1 MPYDYSAWQWILV
14 FFLYCFLGW
23 CFESTVVS
31 VQQRHFVNRGFLRG
45 PMLPIYGFGATILLH
60 VSLPLYDKPAALFL
74 ASMVAAT
81 AFEYVVGVIME
92 KLFKVKYWDYSEHRF
107 QFQGRICLQSSLCWG
122 FLGLILARV
131 IHPPVEWIVA
141 GLPFAAL
148 VIVDI
153 LLTAAFASDVAV
165 SVRTALDLA
174 RLLEE
179 LDELRAQGA
188 ELRQQ
193 LSESALV
200 RLTNLSYR
208 VDEARGE
215 LSEKVADAKERLD
228 DVRAQTG
235 GAYDQMAETAK
246 VRLTNLSYRVD
257 EARGE
262 WAEKMGDAREQLADA
277 KEQILA
283 QLDELHRRFSDRA
296 NGLGRTRKSMLRG
309 NPTAR
314 SAEYDDVLQRLKKP
328 GKDELRLLLKTVP
341 DRIHTIIPGL
351 LALDTIAKA
360 YGAQTIT
367 ASACGVREGYLLARV
382 LGEPLEDQSKITPST

>member
-1 MPYDYSAWQWILV
+1 MLYDYSAWQWLLI
-14 FFLYCFLGW
+14 FYLYCFLGW

-60 VSLPLYDKPAALFL
+60 VSLPLYNRPAALFL
-74 ASMVAAT
+74 ASMAAAT
-81 AFEYVVGVIME
+81 VFEYAVGVIME

-141 GLPFAAL
+141 GLPFVL
-148 VIVDI
+148 LIVVDI
-153 LLTAAFASDVAV
+153 LFTAAFAGDVAV

-174 RLLEE
+174 KLLEE

-188 ELRQQ
+188 QLRQE

-215 LSEKVADAKERLD
+215 FAERMDDAREKLD
-228 DVRAQTG
+228 DMRESAG
-235 GAYDQMAETAK
+235 DPYDPLTETAH
-246 VRLTNLSYRVD
+246 VQLTNLSYRVD

-262 WAEKMGDAREQLADA
+262 FAEKADDV

-283 QLDELHRRFSDRA
+283 RLDELRRRFDTRA
-296 NGLGRTRKSMLRG
+296 DSLGRTRKSMLRG

-314 SAEYDDVLQRLKKP
+314 SPQYDDVLQRLKK
-328 GKDELRLLLKTVP
+328 E
-341 DRIHTIIPGL
+341 
-351 LALDTIAKA
+351 LDTHKR
-360 YGAQTIT
+360 G
-367 ASACGVREGYLLARV
+367 
-382 LGEPLEDQSKITPST
+382 

>member
-1 MPYDYSAWQWILV
+1 MLYDYSAWQWLLI
-14 FFLYCFLGW
+14 FYLYCFLGW

-60 VSLPLYDKPAALFL
+60 VSLPLYNRPAALFL
-74 ASMVAAT
+74 ASMAAAT
-81 AFEYVVGVIME
+81 VFEYAVGVIME

-141 GLPFAAL
+141 GLPL
-148 VIVDI
+148 VLLIVVDI
-153 LLTAAFASDVAV
+153 LFTAAFAGDVAV

-174 RLLEE
+174 KLLEE

-188 ELRQQ
+188 QLRQE

-215 LSEKVADAKERLD
+215 FAERMDDAREKLGDMRESAGD
-228 DVRAQTG
+228 
-235 GAYDQMAETAK
+235 AYDQLTETAK
-246 VRLTNLSYRVD
+246 VQLTNLSYRVD

-262 WAEKMGDAREQLADA
+262 FAEKADDV

-283 QLDELHRRFSDRA
+283 RLDELRRRFDTRA
-296 NGLGRTRKSMLRG
+296 DSLGRTRKSMLRG

-314 SAEYDDVLQRLKKP
+314 SPQYDDVLQRLKK
-328 GKDELRLLLKTVP
+328 E
-341 DRIHTIIPGL
+341 
-351 LALDTIAKA
+351 LDTHKR
-360 YGAQTIT
+360 G
-367 ASACGVREGYLLARV
+367 
-382 LGEPLEDQSKITPST
+382 

>member
-1 MPYDYSAWQWILV
+1 MLYDYSAWQWLLI
-14 FFLYCFLGW
+14 FYLYCFLGW

-60 VSLPLYDKPAALFL
+60 VSLPLYNRPVALFL
-74 ASMVAAT
+74 ASMAAAT
-81 AFEYVVGVIME
+81 VFEYAVGVIME
-92 KLFKVKYWDYSEHRF
+92 KLFKVKYWDYSEHRV

-141 GLPFAAL
+141 GLPFVL
-148 VIVDI
+148 LIVVDI
-153 LLTAAFASDVAV
+153 LFTAAFAGDVAV

-174 RLLEE
+174 KLLEE

-188 ELRQQ
+188 QLRQE

-215 LSEKVADAKERLD
+215 FAERMDDAREKLGDMRESAGD
-228 DVRAQTG
+228 
-235 GAYDQMAETAK
+235 AYDQLTETAK
-246 VRLTNLSYRVD
+246 VQLTNLSYRVD

-262 WAEKMGDAREQLADA
+262 FAEKADDV

-283 QLDELHRRFSDRA
+283 RLDELRRRFDTRA
-296 NGLGRTRKSMLRG
+296 DSLGRTRKSMLRG

-314 SAEYDDVLQRLKKP
+314 SPQYDDVLQRLKK
-328 GKDELRLLLKTVP
+328 E
-341 DRIHTIIPGL
+341 
-351 LALDTIAKA
+351 LDTHKR
-360 YGAQTIT
+360 G
-367 ASACGVREGYLLARV
+367 
-382 LGEPLEDQSKITPST
+382 

>member
-1 MPYDYSAWQWILV
+1 MLYDYSAWQWLLI
-14 FFLYCFLGW
+14 FYLYCFLGW

-60 VSLPLYDKPAALFL
+60 VSLPLYNRPVALFL
-74 ASMVAAT
+74 ASMAAAT
-81 AFEYVVGVIME
+81 VFEYAVGVIME

-141 GLPFAAL
+141 GLPFVLL
-148 VIVDI
+148 VVVDI
-153 LLTAAFASDVAV
+153 LFTAAFAGDVAV

-174 RLLEE
+174 KLLEE

-188 ELRQQ
+188 QLRQE

-215 LSEKVADAKERLD
+215 FAERMDDAREKLGDMRESAGD
-228 DVRAQTG
+228 
-235 GAYDQMAETAK
+235 AYDQLTETAK
-246 VRLTNLSYRVD
+246 VQLTNLSYRVD

-262 WAEKMGDAREQLADA
+262 FAEKADDV

-283 QLDELHRRFSDRA
+283 RLDELRRRFDTRA
-296 NGLGRTRKSMLRG
+296 DSLGRTRKSMLRG

-314 SAEYDDVLQRLKKP
+314 SPQYDDVLQRLKK
-328 GKDELRLLLKTVP
+328 E
-341 DRIHTIIPGL
+341 
-351 LALDTIAKA
+351 LDTHKR
-360 YGAQTIT
+360 G
-367 ASACGVREGYLLARV
+367 
-382 LGEPLEDQSKITPST
+382 

>member
-1 MPYDYSAWQWILV
+1 MLYDYSAWQWLLI
-14 FFLYCFLGW
+14 FYLYCFLGW

-60 VSLPLYDKPAALFL
+60 VSLPLYNRPVALFL
-74 ASMVAAT
+74 ASMAAAT
-81 AFEYVVGVIME
+81 VFEYAVGVIME

-141 GLPFAAL
+141 GLPFVL
-148 VIVDI
+148 LIVVDI
-153 LLTAAFASDVAV
+153 LFTAAFAGDVAV

-174 RLLEE
+174 KLLEE

-188 ELRQQ
+188 QLRQE

-215 LSEKVADAKERLD
+215 FAERMDDAREKLGDMRESAGD
-228 DVRAQTG
+228 
-235 GAYDQMAETAK
+235 AYDQLTETAK
-246 VRLTNLSYRVD
+246 VQLTNLSYRVD

-262 WAEKMGDAREQLADA
+262 FAEKADDV

-283 QLDELHRRFSDRA
+283 RLDELRRRFDTRA
-296 NGLGRTRKSMLRG
+296 DSLGRTRKSMLRG

-314 SAEYDDVLQRLKKP
+314 SPQYDDVLQRLKK
-328 GKDELRLLLKTVP
+328 ELNTHKR
-341 DRIHTIIPGL
+341 G
-351 LALDTIAKA
+351 
-360 YGAQTIT
+360 
-367 ASACGVREGYLLARV
+367 
-382 LGEPLEDQSKITPST
+382 

>member
-1 MPYDYSAWQWILV
+1 MFYDYSAWQWLLV
-14 FFLYCFLGW
+14 FYLYCVLGW

-74 ASMVAAT
+74 ASMAAAT
-81 AFEYVVGVIME
+81 VFEYVVGVIME

-131 IHPPVEWIVA
+131 IHPPVEMVVA

-148 VIVDI
+148 AIVDI
-153 LLTAAFASDVAV
+153 LLTILFAGDVVV

-174 RLLEE
+174 KLLEE

-193 LSESALV
+193 LSETALV

-208 VDEARGE
+208 MDEARGE
-215 LSEKVADAKERLD
+215 FAERMDDARGRLD
-228 DVRAQTG
+228 DMREQAG
-235 GAYDQMAETAK
+235 DAYDQLAETAK
-246 VRLTNLSYRVD
+246 VRLTNLSYRMD

-262 WAEKMGDAREQLADA
+262 WSEKMDDA
-277 KEQILA
+277 KEQFSGAKDQILA
-283 QLDELHRRFSDRA
+283 RLDDIQRRFSARA
-296 NGLGRTRKSMLRG
+296 GGLKRTRKSMLRG

-314 SAEYDDVLQRLKKP
+314 SARYDDVLQRLKK
-328 GKDELRLLLKTVP
+328 E
-341 DRIHTIIPGL
+341 
-351 LALDTIAKA
+351 LDTHKR
-360 YGAQTIT
+360 G
-367 ASACGVREGYLLARV
+367 
-382 LGEPLEDQSKITPST
+382 

>member
-1 MPYDYSAWQWILV
+1 MLYDYSAWQWLLI
-14 FFLYCFLGW
+14 FYLYCFLGW

-31 VQQRHFVNRGFLRG
+31 VQQRHFVNRGFLRR
-45 PMLPIYGFGATILLH
+45 PLLPIYVFGASILLRPSRPPYLRP
-60 VSLPLYDKPAALFL
+60 VALFL
-74 ASMVAAT
+74 ASMAAAT
-81 AFEYVVGVIME
+81 VFEYAVGVIME

-141 GLPFAAL
+141 GLPFVL
-148 VIVDI
+148 LIVVDI
-153 LLTAAFASDVAV
+153 LFTAAFAGDVAV

-174 RLLEE
+174 KLLEE

-188 ELRQQ
+188 QLRQE

-215 LSEKVADAKERLD
+215 FAERMDDAREKLGDMRESAGD
-228 DVRAQTG
+228 
-235 GAYDQMAETAK
+235 AYDQLTETAK
-246 VRLTNLSYRVD
+246 VQLTNLSYRVD

-262 WAEKMGDAREQLADA
+262 FAEKADDV

-283 QLDELHRRFSDRA
+283 RLDELRRRFDTRA
-296 NGLGRTRKSMLRG
+296 DSLGRTRKSMLRG

-314 SAEYDDVLQRLKKP
+314 SPQYDDVLQRLKK
-328 GKDELRLLLKTVP
+328 E
-341 DRIHTIIPGL
+341 
-351 LALDTIAKA
+351 LDTHKR
-360 YGAQTIT
+360 G
-367 ASACGVREGYLLARV
+367 
-382 LGEPLEDQSKITPST
+382 

>member
-1 MPYDYSAWQWILV
+1 MLYDYSAWQWLLI
-14 FFLYCFLGW
+14 FYLYCFLGW

-60 VSLPLYDKPAALFL
+60 VSLPLYNRPAALFR
-74 ASMVAAT
+74 ASMAAAT
-81 AFEYVVGVIME
+81 VFEYAVGVIME

-141 GLPFAAL
+141 GLPFVL
-148 VIVDI
+148 LIVVDI
-153 LLTAAFASDVAV
+153 LFTAAFAGDVAV

-174 RLLEE
+174 KLLEE

-188 ELRQQ
+188 QLRQE

-215 LSEKVADAKERLD
+215 FAERMDDAREKLGDMRESAGD
-228 DVRAQTG
+228 
-235 GAYDQMAETAK
+235 AYDQLTETAK
-246 VRLTNLSYRVD
+246 VPLTNLSYRVD

-262 WAEKMGDAREQLADA
+262 FAEKADDV

-283 QLDELHRRFSDRA
+283 RLDELRRRFDTRA
-296 NGLGRTRKSMLRG
+296 DSLGRTRKSMLRG

-314 SAEYDDVLQRLKKP
+314 SPQYDDVLQRLKK
-328 GKDELRLLLKTVP
+328 E
-341 DRIHTIIPGL
+341 
-351 LALDTIAKA
+351 LDTHKR
-360 YGAQTIT
+360 G
-367 ASACGVREGYLLARV
+367 
-382 LGEPLEDQSKITPST
+382 

>member
-1 MPYDYSAWQWILV
+1 MVYEYSLWQWVLV
-14 FFLYCFLGW
+14 FYLYCFLGW

-60 VSLPLYDKPAALFL
+60 VSLPLYDKPAALFF
-74 ASMVAAT
+74 ASMIAAT

-92 KLFKVKYWDYSEHRF
+92 KLFKVKYWDYSTHRF

-131 IHPPVEWIVA
+131 IHPPVEWIVV

-153 LLTAAFASDVAV
+153 LLTAGFASDVVV

-174 RLLEE
+174 KLLEE
-179 LDELRAQGA
+179 LDELREQGA
-188 ELRQQ
+188 ALRRE
-193 LSESALV
+193 LSETALV
-200 RLTNLSYR
+200 HLTNLSYR

-215 LSEKVADAKERLD
+215 WSEKMDDAFERLD
-228 DVRAQTG
+228 DMREQAND
-235 GAYDQMAETAK
+235 AYDQLAETAK

-257 EARGE
+257 EVRGE
-262 WAEKMGDAREQLADA
+262 WSEKMDDAKGQLTDA

-283 QLDELHRRFSDRA
+283 GLDDIQRRFSERA
-296 NGLGRTRKSMLRG
+296 EALGRTRKSMLRG

-314 SAEYDDVLQRLKKP
+314 SAKYDDVLQRLKKQ
-328 GKDELRLLLKTVP
+328 
-341 DRIHTIIPGL
+341 
-351 LALDTIAKA
+351 LDLHKR
-360 YGAQTIT
+360 G
-367 ASACGVREGYLLARV
+367 
-382 LGEPLEDQSKITPST
+382 

>member
-1 MPYDYSAWQWILV
+1 MVYEYSLWQWGLV
-14 FFLYCFLGW
+14 FYLYCFLGW

-60 VSLPLYDKPAALFL
+60 VSLPLHDKPAALFL
-74 ASMVAAT
+74 ASMIAAT

-92 KLFKVKYWDYSEHRF
+92 KLFKVKYWDYSTHRF

-131 IHPPVEWIVA
+131 IHPPVEWIVV

-153 LLTAAFASDVAV
+153 LLTAGFASDVVV

-174 RLLEE
+174 KLLEE
-179 LDELRAQGA
+179 LDELREQGA
-188 ELRQQ
+188 ALRRE
-193 LSESALV
+193 LSETALV
-200 RLTNLSYR
+200 HLTNLSYR

-215 LSEKVADAKERLD
+215 WSEKMDDAFERLD
-228 DVRAQTG
+228 DMREQAG
-235 GAYDQMAETAK
+235 DAYDQLAETAK

-257 EARGE
+257 EVRGE
-262 WAEKMGDAREQLADA
+262 WSDKMDDAKGQLTDA

-283 QLDELHRRFSDRA
+283 GLDDIQRRFSERA
-296 NGLGRTRKSMLRG
+296 EALGRTRKSMLRG

-314 SAEYDDVLQRLKKP
+314 SARYDDVLQRLKKQ
-328 GKDELRLLLKTVP
+328 
-341 DRIHTIIPGL
+341 
-351 LALDTIAKA
+351 LDLHKR
-360 YGAQTIT
+360 G
-367 ASACGVREGYLLARV
+367 
-382 LGEPLEDQSKITPST
+382 

>member
-1 MPYDYSAWQWILV
+1 MPFDYSAWQWVLV
-14 FFLYCFLGW
+14 FYLYCFLGW

-60 VSLPLYDKPAALFL
+60 VSLPLYNKPVALFI
-74 ASMVAAT
+74 ASMLAAT
-81 AFEYVVGVIME
+81 VFEYVVGVIME
-92 KLFKVKYWDYSEHRF
+92 KLFKVKYWDYSDHRF

-148 VIVDI
+148 VVVDV
-153 LLTAAFASDVAV
+153 LLTAAFAGDVAV

-174 RLLEE
+174 KLLEE

-188 ELRQQ
+188 ELRHE

-200 RLTNLSYR
+200 HLTNLSYR

-215 LSEKVADAKERLD
+215 WAEKVDGAKEQLAD
-228 DVRAQTG
+228 IRAQAG
-235 GAYDQMAETAK
+235 DAYDQASESAK

-262 WAEKMGDAREQLADA
+262 WSEKMGGAKEQLADA
-277 KEQILA
+277 KERILA
-283 QLDELHRRFSDRA
+283 QLDELHSRFAARA
-296 NGLGRTRKSMLRG
+296 DGLGRTRKSMLRG

-314 SAEYDDVLQRLKKP
+314 SARYDVVLQRLKK
-328 GKDELRLLLKTVP
+328 E
-341 DRIHTIIPGL
+341 
-351 LALDTIAKA
+351 LDTHK
-360 YGAQTIT
+360 
-367 ASACGVREGYLLARV
+367 R
-382 LGEPLEDQSKITPST
+382 D

>member
-1 MPYDYSAWQWILV
+1 MLYDYSAWQWLLI
-14 FFLYCFLGW
+14 FYLYCFLGW

-60 VSLPLYDKPAALFL
+60 VSLPLYNRPVALFL
-74 ASMVAAT
+74 ASMAAAT
-81 AFEYVVGVIME
+81 VFEYAVGVIME

-141 GLPFAAL
+141 SLPFVL
-148 VIVDI
+148 LIVVDI
-153 LLTAAFASDVAV
+153 LFTAAFAGDVAV

-174 RLLEE
+174 KLLEE

-188 ELRQQ
+188 QLRQE

-215 LSEKVADAKERLD
+215 FAERMDDAREKLGDMRESAGD
-228 DVRAQTG
+228 
-235 GAYDQMAETAK
+235 AYDQLTETAK
-246 VRLTNLSYRVD
+246 VQLTNLSYRVD

-262 WAEKMGDAREQLADA
+262 FAEKADDV

-283 QLDELHRRFSDRA
+283 RLDELRRRFDTRA
-296 NGLGRTRKSMLRG
+296 DSLGRTRKSMLRG

-314 SAEYDDVLQRLKKP
+314 SPQYDDVLQRLKK
-328 GKDELRLLLKTVP
+328 E
-341 DRIHTIIPGL
+341 
-351 LALDTIAKA
+351 LDTHKR
-360 YGAQTIT
+360 G
-367 ASACGVREGYLLARV
+367 
-382 LGEPLEDQSKITPST
+382 

>member
-1 MPYDYSAWQWILV
+1 MYYDYSAWQWLLV
-14 FFLYCFLGW
+14 FYLYCFLGW

-60 VSLPLYDKPAALFL
+60 VSLPLYDKPVALFL

-81 AFEYVVGVIME
+81 VFEYIVGVIME
-92 KLFKVKYWDYSEHRF
+92 KLFKVKYWDYSTHRF

-153 LLTAAFASDVAV
+153 LLTAGFAGDVVV

-174 RLLEE
+174 KLLEE
-179 LDELRAQGA
+179 LDELRAQSA
-188 ELRQQ
+188 ELRRE
-193 LSESALV
+193 LSETALV
-200 RLTNLSYR
+200 HLTKLSYR
-208 VDEARGE
+208 MDEARGE
-215 LSEKVADAKERLD
+215 FAERMDGAKE
-228 DVRAQTG
+228 QFT
-235 GAYDQMAETAK
+235 
-246 VRLTNLSYRVD
+246 
-257 EARGE
+257 
-262 WAEKMGDAREQLADA
+262 DA

-283 QLDELHRRFSDRA
+283 GLDDIQRRFADRA
-296 NGLGRTRKSMLRG
+296 EALGRTRKSMLRG

-314 SAEYDDVLQRLKKP
+314 SAKYDDVLQRLKKQ
-328 GKDELRLLLKTVP
+328 
-341 DRIHTIIPGL
+341 
-351 LALDTIAKA
+351 LDSHKR
-360 YGAQTIT
+360 G
-367 ASACGVREGYLLARV
+367 
-382 LGEPLEDQSKITPST
+382 

>member
-1 MPYDYSAWQWILV
+1 MLYDYSAWQWLLI
-14 FFLYCFLGW
+14 FYLYCFLGW

-60 VSLPLYDKPAALFL
+60 VSLPLYNRPAALFL
-74 ASMVAAT
+74 ASMAAAT
-81 AFEYVVGVIME
+81 VFEYAVGVIME

-141 GLPFAAL
+141 GLPFVL
-148 VIVDI
+148 LIVVDI
-153 LLTAAFASDVAV
+153 LFTAAFAGDVAV

-174 RLLEE
+174 KLLEE

-188 ELRQQ
+188 QLRQE

-215 LSEKVADAKERLD
+215 FAERMDDAREKLD
-228 DVRAQTG
+228 DMRESAG
-235 GAYDQMAETAK
+235 DAYDQLTETAK
-246 VRLTNLSYRVD
+246 VQLTNLSYRVD

-262 WAEKMGDAREQLADA
+262 FAEKADDV

-283 QLDELHRRFSDRA
+283 RLDELRRRFDTRA
-296 NGLGRTRKSMLRG
+296 DSLGRTRKSMLRG

-314 SAEYDDVLQRLKKP
+314 SPQYDDVLQRLKK
-328 GKDELRLLLKTVP
+328 E
-341 DRIHTIIPGL
+341 
-351 LALDTIAKA
+351 LDTHKR
-360 YGAQTIT
+360 G
-367 ASACGVREGYLLARV
+367 
-382 LGEPLEDQSKITPST
+382 